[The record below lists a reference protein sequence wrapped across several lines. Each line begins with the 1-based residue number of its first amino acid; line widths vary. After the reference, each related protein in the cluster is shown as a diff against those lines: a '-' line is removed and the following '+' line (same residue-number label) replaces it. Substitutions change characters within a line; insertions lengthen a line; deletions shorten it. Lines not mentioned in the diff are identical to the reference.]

1 MDEQLK
7 QALDFANYRHTFSV
21 QRKNLKEKIEARLTY
36 GFNGGIFKIDTVLIT
51 FVQML
56 IDQGRTNN
64 VPLLDSNHNPI
75 MIDDLEIFRDE
86 IMDRYY
92 TSVLE
97 YYDQYESIKKNRSV
111 EKLIGL

>member
-1 MDEQLK
+1 M
-7 QALDFANYRHTFSV
+7 
-21 QRKNLKEKIEARLTY
+21 
-36 GFNGGIFKIDTVLIT
+36 IT

-75 MIDDLEIFRDE
+75 MIDDLETFRDE